1 MKKTLATITVC
12 LLITGLAQ
20 AQESSQFN
28 AGFGFG
34 IDYGGFGARLT
45 YIPVKRLGIFGSLGY
60 NLVGAGYNVGAQIRF
75 PSEKK
80 VNWYIAAMYGYNAV
94 LKITGDL
101 SYEKIYYGFSTGA
114 GLELKSGNGK
124 NFWNFELLIPF
135 RDPKYQDDIDKYEDL
150 GAEFSTKPL
159 PVSFSIGYHIGF

>member
-1 MKKTLATITVC
+1 MKKILAILIVC
-12 LLITGLAQ
+12 LLIIGQAQ

-45 YIPVKRLGIFGSLGY
+45 YIPVERLGIFGSLGY

-101 SYEKIYYGFSTGA
+101 TYEKIY
-114 GLELKSGNGK
+114 
-124 NFWNFELLIPF
+124 
-135 RDPKYQDDIDKYEDL
+135 
-150 GAEFSTKPL
+150 
-159 PVSFSIGYHIGF
+159 